1 MPFNPWRALRD
12 RPHIRVLWEPMEDLL
27 GTWDSAR
34 SVITLHPGQSQR
46 QRRCTL
52 AHELIHAELDHDGP
66 CDEATERTVHAQ
78 AARRLITLD
87 ALGEALAFCGED
99 AHALADELWVDL
111 DTLRTRLDHL
121 HPSERGYLL
130 RRMAMREDTA

>member
-12 RPHIRVLWEPMEDLL
+12 LPHILLQWDSSTGML
-27 GTWDSAR
+27 GTWDNAR
-34 SVITLHPGQSQR
+34 AVITLHPAQTQR

-52 AHELIHAELDHDGP
+52 AHELVHAERGHDGP
-66 CDEATERTVHAQ
+66 CSAVVEQAVHAE
-78 AARRLITLD
+78 AARRLIALD

-99 AHALADELWVDL
+99 AYALAEELWVDL
-111 DTLRTRLDHL
+111 DTLHARLNHL

-130 RRMAMREDTA
+130 RRLSMREESA